1 MGNTNTL
8 ALRMQFEKIYADYS
22 RKIYNY
28 VYSRLLHRE
37 SAEDVTSEVF
47 IKVLQNLHRYDASK
61 AMVSTWIGTIARNT
75 INDYVK
81 KASFQRENATDE
93 ISDSG
98 DGQQS
103 YTPHDKPSLKDPS
116 NERLYNILI
125 HLSDDERDFL
135 ELRYELELKNQEI
148 ADILG
153 ISVKAVD
160 NRYRRLLEKCR
171 NIAEGDVKKNLT
183 KVENNLSTSAESF
196 KNYLTEKKIDAFE
209 LEDLNDE
216 QETSIFRSQILIAGQ
231 QLPTMVI
238 LDKSVFAVIRV
249 QIAPQVLSDENRF
262 ALLDFINEENLNYK
276 PFKFYFNQSGTLFL
290 DICVPIEGNLSGDMI
305 YLMFQVIINYLET
318 SYKKIMRK
326 IWQ

>member
-1 MGNTNTL
+1 M
-8 ALRMQFEKIYADYS
+8 
-22 RKIYNY
+22 
-28 VYSRLLHRE
+28 
-37 SAEDVTSEVF
+37 
-47 IKVLQNLHRYDASK
+47 
-61 AMVSTWIGTIARNT
+61 
-75 INDYVK
+75 
-81 KASFQRENATDE
+81 
-93 ISDSG
+93 
-98 DGQQS
+98 
-103 YTPHDKPSLKDPS
+103 KDPS
-116 NERLYNILI
+116 NEKLYNILI

-171 NIAEGDVKKNLT
+171 NIVEGNVKKNLT

-196 KNYLTEKKIDAFE
+196 KNYLAEKKIDAFE
-209 LEDLNDE
+209 LENLNDE